1 MQTIKTAILV
11 LLLLAVAYGFY
22 TALTT
27 PEPLP
32 PTEIAALDPINF
44 EEPHIDIGE
53 PVVLPNVH
61 LDAEP
66 EYAESPAG
74 DFEVEHQSQENTV
87 AHNTAAHSENNNNPD
102 PTRFSGNRPHDDLQ
116 TDSIS
121 NSRDSQGDLPT
132 AEPTTLRNLDE
143 PQVDPQ
149 HKSPEYSE
157 SQPVSYS
164 ENPATV
170 TVSEAA
176 PSQDFLENPL
186 SETLSEDIAEKPNV
200 KFQDPWDSGAFALAW
215 SRAQDEISRDKF
227 RTALATLSP
236 FFNSPN
242 ITEQETEQLLG
253 LLDPLAAKVIYSRE
267 HLVEAPYRVRQGD
280 TLYDVATHYGV
291 PWQLLRNINGIR
303 DPDVLVSG
311 TDLKVIPGPFRAD
324 VDLTTSELTLF
335 VGDLYAGRFPISL
348 GNDPTPNIGEFQ
360 IRDKRTDRA
369 YYAADGTTLPA
380 GHPENP
386 YSNVWLDLGSEICIH
401 GSAESPVRGTL
412 ARGCIGLSPIDATD
426 VYGILSKGSTVVI
439 HR

>member
-32 PTEIAALDPINF
+32 PAEIAALAPINF
-44 EEPHIDIGE
+44 EEPQIDIGE

-74 DFEVEHQSQENTV
+74 DFEVEQQNAENSV
-87 AHNTAAHSENNNNPD
+87 SHSANDNNPY
-102 PTRFSGNRPHDDLQ
+102 PTPFSGDRSRDDLQ
-116 TDSIS
+116 TDSIR
-121 NSRDSQGDLPT
+121 NSRDSQGDL
-132 AEPTTLRNLDE
+132 AAGEPTTLRNLDE
-143 PQVDPQ
+143 PQFDPQ
-149 HKSPEYSE
+149 QESPEYSE

-170 TVSEAA
+170 TISEAA
-176 PSQDFLENPL
+176 PSQDSLQNPL
-186 SETLSEDIAEKPNV
+186 SETLSEDRAEKPKV
-200 KFQDPWDSGAFALAW
+200 KFQDPWDSDNFALAW
-215 SRAQDEISRDKF
+215 SKTQDEINRDKF
-227 RTALATLSP
+227 RSALVTLSP

-348 GNDPTPNIGEFQ
+348 GNDPTPTIGEFQ

-401 GSAESPVRGTL
+401 GSAGSAVRGTL